1 MRTSLFIAALGG
13 AGLCVCIG
21 ILICLDR
28 LAYVIATV
36 IIEHNRIVSA
46 IGLPDIVSLPVI
58 EHVVLRHSIRDS
70 DYDVHNHE
78 KQ

>member
-13 AGLCVCIG
+13 AGLSIRID

-28 LAYVIATV
+28 LAYISTTF
-36 IIEHNRIVSA
+36 IIEHNHIVNA

-58 EHVVLRHSIRDS
+58 KHVVLRHSIRDS